1 MRCNRDGNGPH
12 FGEGQSLLPLERSGE
27 VTYLTVGCADRIYR
41 ETVHAQT
48 VRGVRTVKPLKL
60 TTVARASRKV
70 ARATKD
76 VSGRSERARAKS

>member
-48 VRGVRTVKPLKL
+48 VRGVRTVKPLK
-60 TTVARASRKV
+60 ANN
-70 ARATKD
+70 
-76 VSGRSERARAKS
+76 SGKGVTEGCQGNQGCERPFRES